1 MDVGVEW
8 RDGYKTKKRVMSR
21 GRAWEPWC
29 MDWVK
34 VSGVRGVERG
44 MHGENMDID

>member
-1 MDVGVEW
+1 MWNGET
-8 RDGYKTKKRVMSR
+8 GMKRA
-21 GRAWEPWC
+21 GERAWEPWC

-44 MHGENMDID
+44 MHGENMNID